1 MVDQIAKKV
10 FELSKA
16 EQTEIFFYDGVE
28 ALTRFGQNQI
38 TQNVESQSQK
48 MSIRML
54 DKQKTASMEISNFSD
69 KTIKNAVDKLYQ
81 ILQHQVQDERLQPLP
96 EDLNFKANDTI
107 PESFKKLDENIR
119 AEYVKKALYILNK
132 QSVSG
137 AGICSQSKYNV
148 THMTSKNY
156 SHTFY
161 DWKFAF
167 SLSAKNEYGITR
179 EEFQGTTLDNFNI
192 DKLANKC
199 IDSLNFSKEKDRIEA
214 NKYDIIFT
222 PEAFAE
228 LIQYLFYFS
237 FSAKEFYEKTSFMA
251 FKKGQQVFSPLLTIL
266 NNPHATDSSA
276 LYYDFEGSPTKVVK
290 LVDKGYCNN
299 LISNRYFSKLLNIEN
314 TGNGLSPTTFDC
326 FPINPEIEG
335 GSRSLEQIIQSSDNA
350 LLINRLHYLNI
361 IDPITLTVT
370 GMTRDG
376 VYKIEKG
383 KITTSTNNLRFTES
397 ILTALSN
404 IEELSSDRQQCEWF
418 IGFMKVPAVKI
429 KQFNFSSA
437 TDF

>member
-137 AGICSQSKYNV
+137 AGICSQ
-148 THMTSKNY
+148 
-156 SHTFY
+156 
-161 DWKFAF
+161 
-167 SLSAKNEYGITR
+167 
-179 EEFQGTTLDNFNI
+179 
-192 DKLANKC
+192 
-199 IDSLNFSKEKDRIEA
+199 
-214 NKYDIIFT
+214 
-222 PEAFAE
+222 
-228 LIQYLFYFS
+228 
-237 FSAKEFYEKTSFMA
+237 
-251 FKKGQQVFSPLLTIL
+251 
-266 NNPHATDSSA
+266 
-276 LYYDFEGSPTKVVK
+276 
-290 LVDKGYCNN
+290 
-299 LISNRYFSKLLNIEN
+299 
-314 TGNGLSPTTFDC
+314 
-326 FPINPEIEG
+326 
-335 GSRSLEQIIQSSDNA
+335 
-350 LLINRLHYLNI
+350 
-361 IDPITLTVT
+361 
-370 GMTRDG
+370 
-376 VYKIEKG
+376 
-383 KITTSTNNLRFTES
+383 
-397 ILTALSN
+397 
-404 IEELSSDRQQCEWF
+404 
-418 IGFMKVPAVKI
+418 
-429 KQFNFSSA
+429 
-437 TDF
+437 